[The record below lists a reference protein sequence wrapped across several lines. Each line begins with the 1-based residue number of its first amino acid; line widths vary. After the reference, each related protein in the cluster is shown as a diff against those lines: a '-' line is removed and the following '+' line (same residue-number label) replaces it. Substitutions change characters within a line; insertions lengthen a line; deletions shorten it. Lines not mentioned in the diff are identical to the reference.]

1 MWNHSS
7 AFASDGIIIDSIQGE
22 RVQPMWNAR
31 DNPDQL
37 PPAAMTGRKRVDFT
51 DVMAWMIVVVWIV
64 FWLTASFWVGMVDDS
79 GWIPHSHDTPV
90 WIGGEWLTGEY
101 RVCKM
106 PLMPRHNLPSSAH
119 LLCGQIY
126 DQDVDAWPV
135 DFIGSIPNHDFY
147 ELMGSNWA
155 AVDQYFHVLPVKYWG
170 RIDRTGRLNFSW
182 RCQRQESGLVCDA
195 IN

>member
-1 MWNHSS
+1 MWK
-7 AFASDGIIIDSIQGE
+7 AQ
-22 RVQPMWNAR
+22 
-31 DNPDQL
+31 DNPDQPL
-37 PPAAMTGRKRVDFT
+37 PATQTGRKRVDFT
-51 DVMAWMIVVVWIV
+51 DVMARIIAIGFV
-64 FWLTASFWVGMVDDS
+64 TFWVTLPFWAHGAKRTLDNS

-101 RVCKM
+101 RTCKM
-106 PLMPRHNLPSSAH
+106 PLMLGHSLPSSAH

-182 RCQRQESGLVCDA
+182 RCQRQESGIVCDA